1 MVKNTLFEEMA
12 SFRLPTKVQRK
23 RVNRVIREELTDRQR
38 QVLMAYYFDEKNI
51 TQIAADLG
59 VNKSTVSRILHRAE
73 NRLKR
78 FLKY

>member
-1 MVKNTLFEEMA
+1 MKNTLFEDMA

-23 RVNRVIREELTDRQR
+23 RVNRVIREELTQR
-38 QVLMAYYFDEKNI
+38 QQQILMAYYFDNKNI

-59 VNKSTVSRILHRAE
+59 VNKSTVSRTLHRAE
-73 NRLKR
+73 TRLKR